1 MINVKI
7 WSLSN
12 KFMLSHKGNNYFK
25 KWVYRCLVHVTF
37 ITVYRNNEQVV
48 YTHVPWLSPP
58 RAWVGGEYNP
68 LYSWQTP
75 INTPL
80 SNIKSPSLDQL
91 VKIHTIQTSVGH
103 RSPLEFRKSSKCIC
117 WFVHHPINILGRLS
131 TCCYPSACSVSCR
144 TTWYICM

>member
-37 ITVYRNNEQVV
+37 ITVYRNNEQAVD
-48 YTHVPWLSPP
+48 THVPWLSPP

-68 LYSWQTP
+68 LHSWQTP

-131 TCCYPSACSVSCR
+131 TCCYPSACFVSCR

>member
-68 LYSWQTP
+68 LHSWQTP

-103 RSPLEFRKSSKCIC
+103 RSPLEFQKSSIQMHLLVCA
-117 WFVHHPINILGRLS
+117 
-131 TCCYPSACSVSCR
+131 PSYQYSWQAFNLLLPFGMFCF
-144 TTWYICM
+144 M